1 MFPAFATCQN
11 SGAFGRTSPDDAT
24 SSASPDFNEEDEDST
39 STALRI
45 IMTPQKGS
53 PSSSRPLMINA
64 GGTHERSQ
72 RCLVEGVP
80 LRLGRAVKARDPSS
94 SSHPPSRPAAF
105 GDFFIHGAGGP
116 SSASLLGSSSS
127 SAAAAAAHPT
137 APAKP
142 TLTAAGVVLPN
153 GTTKKTQE
161 FVFFNS
167 KVVSRCHAEIWTRDG
182 QVYLRDTAS
191 SSGTF
196 LNRMRLSPS
205 GKESRPYP
213 LKSGDVVQLGLDY
226 VGDKKRDDHCC
237 PETVI
242 KDSYRAPVLTL
253 TLAYPTHSAELKK
266 RRSLVYTFRQLLGSL
281 LTLTNPYAESFSS
294 SAFNLHSTSASNAAS
309 DCVICLSGIGPYQA
323 LFLSPCSHMYHYKCV
338 KGLVNQSHMFSC
350 PLCRQIANLDA
361 SVSMDSL
368 CDLAGGPELDDE
380 GPGFSEQA
388 QPDLAAAHGD
398 MPPYS
403 GTTPVQMDEPSS
415 SSKDYE
421 HEPGNGPKQM
431 RLLPIFDHPSHWKTT
446 LHPGHPGHAAHATAA
461 GEWAAHAR
469 SRSLE

>member
-11 SGAFGRTSPDDAT
+11 SGAYGRTSPDDAM
-24 SSASPDFNEEDEDST
+24 SSASPDFNEEDS
-39 STALRI
+39 SNAAMKI

-80 LRLGRAVKARDPSS
+80 LRLGRAVKAREPS
-94 SSHPPSRPAAF
+94 SSHPSRPAGV

-116 SSASLLGSSSS
+116 SSASLLASSS
-127 SAAAAAAHPT
+127 SAGAAAHAP
-137 APAKP
+137 PAKP

-226 VGDKKRDDHCC
+226 VGDKKRDDNAS

-253 TLAYPTHSAELKK
+253 TIAYPTHSAELKK

-294 SAFNLHSTSASNAAS
+294 SAFDLHSASASNAAS

-380 GPGFSEQA
+380 EAGFSDQGH
-388 QPDLAAAHGD
+388 PDLAAAHGD

-415 SSKDYE
+415 SSRDYE
-421 HEPGNGPKQM
+421 HEPGNSPKQM
-431 RLLPIFDHPSHWKTT
+431 RLLPIFDHPSNWKT
-446 LHPGHPGHAAHATAA
+446 LHPGHPAHAAGV
-461 GEWAAHAR
+461 GEWSAHAR